1 MERAYIYLNEICNL
15 NCIFCASDDTNFS
28 ISKKQFDIG
37 QIRDFIKEQST
48 KTDTIVISG
57 GEPTLS
63 PNLFEI
69 SHLASNYFKNLQLM
83 TNGLK
88 FSDDCYLSELINCGI
103 NSLCIPIVSPDPLVF
118 EILVGKKN
126 TFKVF
131 EKALFNV
138 LNYTHKNRPKIQLKT
153 IILRNNLET
162 YNLFPEFLKKFPSL
176 PDYFIVNGLHLGSK
190 VLEKRNLIPDLEI
203 AGKSVSQLIKDLSCL
218 NLTSVVAEFPLCLL
232 DLEAIDLLVETNFP
246 LSASEIN
253 TTLIE
258 SDGIKFIQGK
268 HVKFDFCHRICILN
282 PFCDGY
288 SVRNSDLII
297 DDLSNIAK
305 PFMPTIEE

>member
-15 NCIFCASDDTNFS
+15 NCIFCASDDTNL
-28 ISKKQFDIG
+28 SKIKELSNID
-37 QIRDFIKEQST
+37 QIKVFIKEQST

-63 PNLFEI
+63 QNLFEI
-69 SHLASNYFKNLQLM
+69 SHFASKYFKNLQLM

-88 FSDDCYLSELINCGI
+88 FSDDTYLSELLNCGI
-103 NSLCIPIVSPDPLVF
+103 NSLCIPFVSPDPLAF

-126 TFKVF
+126 TFIDF

-138 LNYTHKNRPKIQLKT
+138 LNYTHNNRPSIQLKT
-153 IILRNNLET
+153 IILKNNLET
-162 YNLFPEFLKKFPSL
+162 FNLFPNFFKKLPSL
-176 PDYFIVNGLHLGSK
+176 PDYFIINGLHIGSK
-190 VLEKRNLIPDLEI
+190 VLVKRNLIPDFEI
-203 AGKSVSQLIKDLSCL
+203 AGKLVSKLIGKLSSIK
-218 NLTSVVAEFPLCLL
+218 LTSVVAEFPLCLL
-232 DLEAIDLLVETNFP
+232 EPEAIDLLVETNFP
-246 LSASEIN
+246 LSASNIN

-258 SDGIKFIQGK
+258 SDGVRFLPGK
-268 HVKFDFCHRICILN
+268 HVKFDYCHRFCILN

-297 DDLSNIAK
+297 DILSKITK
-305 PFMPTIEE
+305 PFVPALEE